1 MDSIEERYED
11 QIAALKELATNLA
24 MENKE
29 AALRIAALTEQI
41 RLLRRALSN
50 YNPSHNLLMP
60 KEALRGKKEGL
71 PDRA

>member
-29 AALRIAALTEQI
+29 AALRIATLTEQI

-60 KEALRGKKEGL
+60 EEALRGKE
-71 PDRA
+71 DES